1 MGALRE
7 EGRRVLVKKHS
18 EGHRVG
24 VGGWLRAA
32 VLGANDGVVSIAS
45 LVIGVAAADAS
56 SAAIFT
62 AGLAGLVG
70 GALSMAVGEYVSV
83 SSQRDV
89 EEADLE
95 LERRELREQPE
106 NELAELTA
114 LLAAK
119 GLSEE
124 TARSAAVELTR
135 HDALAAHAA
144 EELGLQLDGLARP
157 MQAALVSA
165 LAFALGA
172 ALPLLAIGY
181 SPADTRIWITAF
193 ATLVTLAGL
202 GAWSARLGGAP
213 TARAMLRVIL
223 VGGLAMALTAGIGRL
238 FGAAG

>member
-1 MGALRE
+1 MA
-7 EGRRVLVKKHS
+7 RRHS
-18 EGHRVG
+18 EGHKIG

-45 LVIGVAAADAS
+45 LVIGVAAADATTGT
-56 SAAIFT
+56 IFT

-83 SSQRDV
+83 SSQRDI

-95 LERRELREQPE
+95 RERRELRDAPE
-106 NELAELTA
+106 RELSELTA

-124 TARSAAVELTR
+124 TARSAARELTK

-157 MQAALVSA
+157 MQAAMVSA
-165 LAFALGA
+165 AAFALGA
-172 ALPLLAIGY
+172 ALPLLAIGL
-181 SPADTRIWITAF
+181 SPALIRIWITAA
-193 ATLVTLAGL
+193 ATLVALAGL
-202 GAWSARLGGAP
+202 GTWSARLGGAP
-213 TARAMLRVIL
+213 VARALLRVVL
-223 VGGLAMALTAGIGRL
+223 GGALAMGLTAGIGYL
-238 FGAAG
+238 FGTAVG

>member
-1 MGALRE
+1 ME
-7 EGRRVLVKKHS
+7 RRHS
-18 EGHRVG
+18 EGHKIG

-56 SAAIFT
+56 TGAIFT

-95 LERRELREQPE
+95 RERRELRDEPE
-106 NELAELTA
+106 HELTELTA
-114 LLAAK
+114 LLAAR

-124 TARSAAVELTR
+124 TARMAARELTK

-157 MQAALVSA
+157 MQAATVSA
-165 LAFALGA
+165 IAFALGA
-172 ALPLLAIGY
+172 ALPLLAIGL
-181 SPADTRIWITAF
+181 SPASTRIWITAA
-193 ATLVTLAGL
+193 ATLVALAGL
-202 GAWSARLGGAP
+202 GTWSARLGGAP
-213 TARAMLRVIL
+213 VARALLRV
-223 VGGLAMALTAGIGRL
+223 VFGGALAMGLTAGIGYL
-238 FGAAG
+238 FGTAVG

>member
-1 MGALRE
+1 MATR
-7 EGRRVLVKKHS
+7 HS
-18 EGHRVG
+18 EGHKIG

-56 SAAIFT
+56 ASAIFT
-62 AGLAGLVG
+62 AGVAGLVG

-95 LERRELREQPE
+95 RERRELSEDPDK
-106 NELAELTA
+106 ELAELTA

-119 GLSEE
+119 GLTRE
-124 TARSAAVELTR
+124 TARSAAEELTK

-144 EELGLQLDGLARP
+144 EELGLRLDGLARP
-157 MQAALVSA
+157 LQAATVSA
-165 LAFALGA
+165 FAFALGA
-172 ALPLLAIGY
+172 SLPLLAIWLSSG
-181 SPADTRIWITAF
+181 PTRIWITAA
-193 ATLVTLAGL
+193 ATLIALSGL

-213 TARAMLRVIL
+213 GAPAVLRV
-223 VGGLAMALTAGIGRL
+223 VCGGALAMGLTAGIGYL
-238 FGAAG
+238 FGSAIG